1 MSVLALVHMRGNVGR
16 LLDASDRL
24 SETFG
29 MPDGLIAQ
37 VTAPTEEGIVLMQLW
52 ESDEHRQRANDDPSN
67 REALQASGLLRETIS
82 GSARGVRHRPGQ
94 VRRHRRR
101 AADAPQADAAGQ
113 GGRDARRYHVTPARA

>member
-24 SETFG
+24 SATFG

-82 GSARGVRHRPGQ
+82 GSAEVCVTDRVKFADIVAAPRTRRKRTPRAKAAATPG
-94 VRRHRRR
+94 
-101 AADAPQADAAGQ
+101 D
-113 GGRDARRYHVTPARA
+113 TM